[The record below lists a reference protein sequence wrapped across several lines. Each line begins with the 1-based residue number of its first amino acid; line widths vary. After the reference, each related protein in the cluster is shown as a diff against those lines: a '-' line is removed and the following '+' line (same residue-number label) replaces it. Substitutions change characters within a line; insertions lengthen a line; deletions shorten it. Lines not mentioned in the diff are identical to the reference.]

1 MRELQRIFTYFNQAT
16 TKNTCQIF
24 LPKKSR
30 NRSFKSKK
38 SFDNPRHLK
47 FEVECGTKPERA
59 GKNKEGGEG
68 EGKEGRVSF
77 VLSPSPRPTPLLFLL
92 LNPLCPVPTIW
103 TPGTGYMLWNLVL
116 PLGKRSDQLLSIRA
130 RPGKKYPKKCSKNLS
145 GNSQFFPL
153 KIHPKISKYSKNFLK
168 IPKHPKNFL
177 KNPEYPKIF

>member
-16 TKNTCQIF
+16 AKNTCQIF

-77 VLSPSPRPTPLLFLL
+77 VLSPSPTRPQAHPIAVSSAQSSLPRPHY
-92 LNPLCPVPTIW
+92 LNA
-103 TPGTGYMLWNLVL
+103 WNRLYVME
-116 PLGKRSDQLLSIRA
+116 P
-130 RPGKKYPKKCSKNLS
+130 CSPSWKT
-145 GNSQFFPL
+145 
-153 KIHPKISKYSKNFLK
+153 
-168 IPKHPKNFL
+168 
-177 KNPEYPKIF
+177 

>member
-1 MRELQRIFTYFNQAT
+1 MRELQRIFTYFNQAP

-24 LPKKSR
+24 LLKKSR
-30 NRSFKSKK
+30 NRKFQIQK

-103 TPGTGYMLWNLVL
+103 TPGTDYMLWNLVL

-130 RPGKKYPKKCSKNLS
+130 RPRKKYPKKCSKNLS
-145 GNSQFFPL
+145 KISQFFP
-153 KIHPKISKYSKNFLK
+153 
-168 IPKHPKNFL
+168 
-177 KNPEYPKIF
+177 

>member
-47 FEVECGTKPERA
+47 FEMECGTKPERA

-68 EGKEGRVSF
+68 EGKEGRFLLFFPPPPGPPHCCFFCSI
-77 VLSPSPRPTPLLFLL
+77 LLAPSPLSERLEQAICYGTLFSLLK
-92 LNPLCPVPTIW
+92 NVATN
-103 TPGTGYMLWNLVL
+103 YYQYA
-116 PLGKRSDQLLSIRA
+116 LGLERNIPKNALKI
-130 RPGKKYPKKCSKNLS
+130 YPENHS
-145 GNSQFFPL
+145 FFP
-153 KIHPKISKYSKNFLK
+153 
-168 IPKHPKNFL
+168 
-177 KNPEYPKIF
+177 

>member
-16 TKNTCQIF
+16 TKNTYQIF
-24 LPKKSR
+24 LPKKSC

-92 LNPLCPVPTIW
+92 LNPLCPVPT
-103 TPGTGYMLWNLVL
+103 
-116 PLGKRSDQLLSIRA
+116 
-130 RPGKKYPKKCSKNLS
+130 
-145 GNSQFFPL
+145 F
-153 KIHPKISKYSKNFLK
+153 
-168 IPKHPKNFL
+168 
-177 KNPEYPKIF
+177 